1 MNIPTVHT
9 KATFTVKDIQ
19 QSSMH
24 FACKAAYKPA
34 NKDVWSHAPLKRG
47 NR

>member
-1 MNIPTVHT
+1 MTIPTIHT
-9 KATFTVKDIQ
+9 KATFTAQNIQ

-24 FACKAAYKPA
+24 FACKASKTI
-34 NKDVWSHAPLKRG
+34 NKDVWSHTPIKRA